1 MTTATAS
8 QDIDSGGMGKIGKPT
23 KLDGGLPDLKAP
35 KIKNDPIGNSAG
47 TGTRGLGDFESANQ
61 KSPEDQTAQV
71 TSTTEKIKVVGALL
85 AGAGQVLG
93 GVARGVATEIGSQ
106 ASDAVKDTINDATT
120 EPEIADKSGYE
131 TNQHNIKLGEESIP
145 KKPNEEIV

>member
-1 MTTATAS
+1 MN
-8 QDIDSGGMGKIGKPT
+8 
-23 KLDGGLPDLKAP
+23 LPVSSFFHNTCSFICIHLPLRSSIFPIITGSTLLADLLCHVYWCSP
-35 KIKNDPIGNSAG
+35 
-47 TGTRGLGDFESANQ
+47 LYFESANQ

-85 AGAGQVLG
+85 AGAGRVLG
-93 GVARGVATEIGSQ
+93 GVAEGAAREIGSQ
-106 ASDAVKDTINDATT
+106 ASDAVKDTVNDATT